1 MKTMISTL
9 KRALNRKG
17 AVASEVLGQGSHEHQ
32 YSLNLEEKKPMI
44 SLKLV
49 LKNLLIASGI
59 SFAFAGTV
67 FAAGYP
73 TVDLNAAAKIIQD
86 GVNNNNL
93 TEDSSLANSV
103 PALSHLKTC
112 IYKNTVY
119 SLGAVVKMVGK
130 DLYVCS
136 KGQTVYVNAKK
147 ITNNINAVPKWIRQ
161 SKETLY
167 FNDQG
172 DYDYFLKNGITVAQ
186 AAIKFKG
193 IDDNGTV
200 SKPS

>member
-1 MKTMISTL
+1 MLSSTIKRLL
-9 KRALNRKG
+9 KRNG
-17 AVASEVLGQGSHEHQ
+17 AVASEVLGQGSLEHQ
-32 YSLNLEEKKPMI
+32 FSFQFEEKNLMI
-44 SLKLV
+44 NLKSI
-49 LKNLLIASGI
+49 LKNLLIASGV
-59 SFAFAGTV
+59 SFVFSGAV

-73 TVDLNAAAKIIQD
+73 TVDLNGATKIIQD
-86 GVNNNNL
+86 GVNNHNL
-93 TEDSSLANSV
+93 TADSSLTNSV
-103 PALSHLKTC
+103 PALNNHQTC
-112 IYKNTVY
+112 IYKNTAY

-172 DYDYFLKNGITVAQ
+172 DYDYFLKNGITVDQ

-200 SKPS
+200 EKPS